1 MAWGKK
7 WRWLLCTFIFF
18 IAINVAVNLL
28 LLYTVEII
36 LHSFAVG
43 QERNYW
49 IPSVLLAIPIF

>member
-1 MAWGKK
+1 MAWEKNGGSFYV
-7 WRWLLCTFIFF
+7 LLFF

-36 LHSFAVG
+36 LHSFAFG

-49 IPSVLLAIPIF
+49 IPSVLLAIAIF